1 MAIHCILFYI
11 QSFDLYSFI
20 LRENGFNPLDF
31 QPGCVF
37 LEKSGIPMNKFF
49 IDLLI
54 FHSWE
59 SYCYE
64 AGKHCVYLQDCCK
77 IGERERGG
85 GVGEWGVLRMFR
97 NVKKKI

>member
-1 MAIHCILFYI
+1 
-11 QSFDLYSFI
+11 
-20 LRENGFNPLDF
+20 
-31 QPGCVF
+31 
-37 LEKSGIPMNKFF
+37 MNKFF

-59 SYCYE
+59 SYCYD
-64 AGKHCVYLQDCCK
+64 AGKHGVYLQDCCK

>member
-59 SYCYE
+59 SYCYD
-64 AGKHCVYLQDCCK
+64 AGKHGVYLQDCCK
-77 IGERERGG
+77 IGERERGWG
-85 GVGEWGVLRMFR
+85 GRVGC
-97 NVKKKI
+97 VKDV